1 MEGVVIG
8 KSTTFISPDR
18 SSHNPFYKIKYS
30 FSIKKNIL
38 QSISVHYEHKNLWYD
53 VTNVSS
59 QKNKS
64 LKNNILQSVSMRS
77 YILKE

>member
-30 FSIKKNIL
+30 FSIKKKHFT
-38 QSISVHYEHKNLWYD
+38 VHCEHKNLWYD

-59 QKNKS
+59 QKKKS
-64 LKNNILQSVSMRS
+64 LKNNILQSVF
-77 YILKE
+77 LTLLQ